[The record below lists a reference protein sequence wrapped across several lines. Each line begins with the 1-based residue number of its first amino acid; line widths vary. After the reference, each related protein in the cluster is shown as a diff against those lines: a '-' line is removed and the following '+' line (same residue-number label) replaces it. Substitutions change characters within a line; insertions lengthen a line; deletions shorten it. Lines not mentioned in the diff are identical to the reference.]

1 MMSTNK
7 YQYFNYINFHI
18 TSFSKMVLNLPTVKL
33 KFILEKIQ
41 YISFKYTQMSVS
53 PKEEEG
59 EGLDFHVT
67 KILILYNRS
76 LLKPA
81 S

>member
-1 MMSTNK
+1 
-7 YQYFNYINFHI
+7 
-18 TSFSKMVLNLPTVKL
+18 MVVNLPTVKL

-59 EGLDFHVT
+59 EGLGFHVT
-67 KILILYNRS
+67 KL
-76 LLKPA
+76 
-81 S
+81 